1 MKNPKTPT
9 LHPSVI
15 GVTRRQFLGTSAL
28 GGTALLAA
36 GWGSLWPAS
45 TSTIA
50 GVPDESAPWFEAT
63 IPQLQALMGS
73 GALTSRALTLAYL
86 QRIGRLNPLLNAVI
100 ETNPSAV
107 DIATHLDLDRRNG
120 QLRGPLH
127 GIPCS

>member
-1 MKNPKTPT
+1 
-9 LHPSVI
+9 
-15 GVTRRQFLGTSAL
+15 
-28 GGTALLAA
+28 
-36 GWGSLWPAS
+36 
-45 TSTIA
+45 
-50 GVPDESAPWFEAT
+50 
-63 IPQLQALMGS
+63 MGS